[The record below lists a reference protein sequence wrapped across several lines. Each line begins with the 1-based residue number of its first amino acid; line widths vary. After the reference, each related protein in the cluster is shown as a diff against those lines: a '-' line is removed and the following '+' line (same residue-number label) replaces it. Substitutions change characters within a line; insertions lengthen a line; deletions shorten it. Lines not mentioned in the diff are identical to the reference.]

1 MYVYTNTRTHI
12 CMNVHMCMYIHMNT
26 YVYMYMYTY
35 VCICM
40 YENLSRVVALP
51 RKSRKT
57 CSSSAQNVNSASRRT
72 SRHDTPPSVN
82 TSVNLAVMRE
92 QRVRVSACVRTTVCQ
107 LPFPSPS
114 LRGVSVWQTCAGGHE
129 R

>member
-1 MYVYTNTRTHI
+1 MYVY
-12 CMNVHMCMYIHMNT
+12 V
-26 YVYMYMYTY
+26 
-35 VCICM
+35 CM

-57 CSSSAQNVNSASRRT
+57 CSSSAQNVNSASHRT

-92 QRVRVSACVRTTVCQ
+92 QRARASACVRTTVCQ

-114 LRGVSVWQTCAGGHE
+114 LREVSVWQTCAGGHE